1 MVQEIITIMILLI
14 TVVLAIVIIYNNLSK
29 AKKSGNTCS
38 GNCPGCKI
46 DLSKIEGDKG
56 K

>member
-1 MVQEIITIMILLI
+1 MNQEVITMIILFI
-14 TVVLAIVIIYNNLSK
+14 TAVLAVVIIYNNLSK

-38 GNCPGCKI
+38 GNCSGCKI